1 MGVVNIVQAQ
11 KAIAAVLEV
20 GPEDGTFAVASAD
33 QNLITADE
41 ILEAVLDADMEV
53 REWIADSPQNGH
65 RDTYLVSSADI
76 VASGSKIP
84 AHAGKLGTIRI
95 KLQSGAYVIGEEAPS
110 ISAFRQWKANPTIWQ
125 PADMEG
131 RYIISDEHILEF
143 FGLAAQV
150 QYVPPMTIDRATPA
164 CQAPEEYTGVVK
176 RGALSR
182 LQRAYNQ
189 ALVRAA
195 ADEYTQDEV
204 AIKGGAKDRPPFR
217 VAA

>member
-20 GPEDGTFAVASAD
+20 GPEDGTFAAASAD

-41 ILEAVLDADMEV
+41 IIEAILVIDMEV

-65 RDTYLVSSADI
+65 RGTYLVNSADI
-76 VASGSKIP
+76 VASGSQVP
-84 AHAGKLGTIRI
+84 PHAGKLGTIKI

-110 ISAFRQWKANPTIWQ
+110 ISAFRLWQQNPTIW
-125 PADMEG
+125 PVADVQG
-131 RYIISDEHILEF
+131 RYIIVDEDIIEF
-143 FGLAAQV
+143 IGTAAQV
-150 QYVPPMTIDRATPA
+150 KYVPPMTIDRATPA
-164 CQAPEEYTGVVK
+164 CQAPEEYTGVVI
-176 RGALSR
+176 RGALAR
-182 LQRAYNQ
+182 LQRAHNQ

-195 ADEYTQDEV
+195 ADDYAQDEV